1 MLSLVRCP
9 YSRTK
14 IYVARMSRDS
24 SIDRYYLLPV
34 PDLSS
39 KPADRRC
46 CCRSTGQTDG
56 RTLDRLMTLTAYRI
70 LCGPRKK
77 TQNPIRTNAT
87 NGGRRVV
94 KAAAATCHLVCS
106 RATHLCQEGRTSM
119 ELDAS
124 GWLVA
129 PSDICLQYLAVRPRS
144 ARSLHSGCAI

>member
-1 MLSLVRCP
+1 MSLQSDQNLRGP
-9 YSRTK
+9 H
-14 IYVARMSRDS
+14 VARQQHRSVLFAARARPQQQTRRPPLLL
-24 SIDRYYLLPV
+24 SIDGT
-34 PDLSS
+34 
-39 KPADRRC
+39 DRR
-46 CCRSTGQTDG
+46 TDT
-56 RTLDRLMTLTAYRI
+56 RPFDDAYRI

-144 ARSLHSGCAI
+144 PRSLHSGCAI